1 VRWFLEGKL
10 KLEDGRVTI
19 DESCGH
25 PEAAGFPR
33 GRP

>member
-1 VRWFLEGKL
+1 VRWFLESKL

-19 DESCGH
+19 DESCRY
-25 PEAAGFPR
+25 PEGIGSPQ